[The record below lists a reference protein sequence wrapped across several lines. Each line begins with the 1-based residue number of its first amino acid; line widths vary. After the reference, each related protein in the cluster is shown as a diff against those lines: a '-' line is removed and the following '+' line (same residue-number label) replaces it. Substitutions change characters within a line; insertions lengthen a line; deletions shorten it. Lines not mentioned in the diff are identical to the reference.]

1 MDATVT
7 AKLFEIVQQFT
18 KSFDDLVTY
27 LASMMNFRFG
37 NFSSI
42 KNLITTGCNLF
53 FLILM
58 QNWISLSLPQESFT
72 YLTEFL

>member
-7 AKLFEIVQQFT
+7 TKLFEIAPQFT